1 MLTLLFSLPLLLSV
15 EQVLSEYTSSYEFR
29 KAVSEIQMDATT
41 THNVFEQIRV
51 YAETGD
57 PVSQYEMWLFNDEGT
72 LIPKNQQI
80 ALAWLTLSAE
90 QEYPPAM
97 YQLGKHCYDKG
108 KNQEAFLW
116 FLKAAL
122 LGNTDAQVCT
132 AICYRSNTGTFT
144 NDKIA
149 QQWMI
154 KAAHQGNAQAQYDV
168 AVGYQHGKSGCEVNI
183 DKAIY
188 WYSKSAEQNY
198 PDACTNLGECYLKGI
213 GVEKNLQTARELF
226 LKAAEQNDPLAMC
239 NLGVL
244 NYQGIFGKVNPQ
256 EAAKWF
262 ERSAK
267 LGHPDA
273 QFALAALLEYGEDGI
288 EQDQPRAFELFL
300 KAANQDH
307 IQAQFRLANCYASAS
322 GTSQDNEMAFRWY
335 KKAADQGFSEAEYM
349 TGLFYLAGKG
359 VENNP
364 QLALE
369 YLTKAAAQ
377 GHEKA
382 QETLDKIREE
392 EAANSDQP
400 SEIQD
405 SQKQQI
411 DGNQKKQSETR

>member
-1 MLTLLFSLPLLLSV
+1 MLKVLLFLTIFLSTEQSLEINKNL
-15 EQVLSEYTSSYEFR
+15 SSYEIR
-29 KAVSEIQMDATT
+29 RAVSEIRMDATT
-41 THNVFEQIRV
+41 THDVFEQIRV

-57 PVSQYEMWLFNDEGT
+57 PVSQYKMWLFNDEGT
-72 LIPKNQQI
+72 LIPKNQQM

-90 QEYPPAM
+90 QGYPPAM
-97 YQLGKHCYDKG
+97 YRLGRYCHDKG

-168 AVGYQHGKSGCEVNI
+168 AVGYQSGKGGSELNI

-198 PDACTNLGECYLKGI
+198 PDACTTLGECYLKGI
-213 GVEKNLQTARELF
+213 GVEKNPQKARELY
-226 LKAAEQNDPLAMC
+226 LKAAKQNDSLAMC
-239 NLGVL
+239 NLGIL
-244 NYQGIFGKVNPQ
+244 YYQGIFGKVNPQ

-262 ERSAK
+262 EQAAK

-273 QFALAALLEYGEDGI
+273 QFAFAALLESGEDGI
-288 EQDQPRAFELFL
+288 EQNQPRAFELFQ
-300 KAANQDH
+300 KAADQGH
-307 IQAQFRLANCYASAS
+307 IQAQFRLATCYASGS

-349 TGLFYLAGKG
+349 TGVFYLAGKG

-400 SEIQD
+400 SATQD
-405 SQKQQI
+405 SPEQQTMHKE
-411 DGNQKKQSETR
+411 D